1 MQTQVTRFGEEC
13 LGEFVIMLNTN
24 CALMELKWRVNSNQA
39 RLAPSTRDSASYS
52 ERRCTPLVS
61 LGASLE
67 FTLRECNRRHI
78 ADPLFPKA
86 RRFLSREERHAPTLR
101 TSTRDRWWRGGGEFP
116 LSSFLWGPNRR
127 RATAGPIKCAFVCVR
142 PRSGRGPPSFSG
154 TSPFS
159 FNNAREDELSAEGRV
174 RKANTKRQSIRG
186 HVSHARATWHPT
198 AWTAGPW
205 R

>member
-1 MQTQVTRFGEEC
+1 MTRFGEEC

-52 ERRCTPLVS
+52 ERRCAPLVS

-86 RRFLSREERHAPTLR
+86 RRFLSREERHARPP
-101 TSTRDRWWRGGGEFP
+101 SEPPPGIGGGGEEVN
-116 LSSFLWGPNRR
+116 SHS
-127 RATAGPIKCAFVCVR
+127 
-142 PRSGRGPPSFSG
+142 PPSVG
-154 TSPFS
+154 PEQTPRNRGADQVRICLRAATQRAWSPLLLGY
-159 FNNAREDELSAEGRV
+159 LSLLV
-174 RKANTKRQSIRG
+174 
-186 HVSHARATWHPT
+186 
-198 AWTAGPW
+198 
-205 R
+205 